1 VRFLTGM
8 SSSAGLT
15 AGIKAHE
22 ALRTVKSEKGFLLV
36 AALALLSVL
45 TLLGT
50 TAALL
55 TGTDTKI
62 SGNFRN
68 SQAALQVAMAGAQ
81 RAKEAL
87 RQENK
92 SSADPASFNDELTDG
107 TRDGADNTLDGYTP
121 TTDDQPI
128 VTGTLNQVSYSAY
141 VTNDSADGISNTVDS
156 NSRVMITSVAM
167 GPNNAKAVVQIVIGL
182 FSMPLTPSPAA
193 LYSKDNVY
201 LSGSSISISGTNG
214 CDPATSLP
222 PVYTLAP
229 STTTLNGTPQLS
241 GNPPTPQQGST
252 DIDITS
258 YVEARKGFATT
269 ILTADTGNATY
280 GSSGNYVTVYS
291 DATQQ
296 GDGELKL
303 NNVTGHGIL
312 AVKGNLQLG
321 GNINWTGIILVTGII
336 TSSGGGSNSKNIM
349 GQIYTGSSLLGDSTV
364 TGSVTVGYDG
374 CKAKEAIEGQPF
386 KVLSWKQSY

>member
-1 VRFLTGM
+1 MRM
-8 SSSAGLT
+8 NSSSGFT
-15 AGIKAHE
+15 AGIKAHT

-62 SGNFRN
+62 SGNFKN
-68 SQAALQVAMAGAQ
+68 SQAALQVAMGGAQ

-92 SSADPASFNDELTDG
+92 SSSDPASFNDELTNS

-141 VTNDSADGISNTVDS
+141 VTNDLAEGISNTVDS
-156 NSRVMITSVAM
+156 NSRVMITSVAT
-167 GPNNAKAVVQIVIGL
+167 GPNNSKAVVQIVVGL
-182 FSMPLTPSPAA
+182 FSLPLTPSPGA
-193 LYSKDNVY
+193 LYSKDFVY
-201 LSGSSISISGTNG
+201 LSGSSINVSGTNA
-214 CDPATSLP
+214 CDPTTSLP

-229 STTTLNGTPQLS
+229 STTTLNGSPQLS

-252 DIDITS
+252 DIDIAS
-258 YVEARKGFATT
+258 YVEARKSFATT
-269 ILTADTGNATY
+269 ILTADTGNATF
-280 GSSGNYVTVYS
+280 GGSGNYVTVYS

-296 GDGELKL
+296 GDGELRL

-312 AVKGNLQLG
+312 AVKGNLQLS

-349 GQIYTGSSLLGDSTV
+349 GQIYTGSSLLGDSAV

-374 CKAKEAIEGQPF
+374 CKATEAIEGQPF

>member
-1 VRFLTGM
+1 MRFQIGM
-8 SSSAGLT
+8 KSSSGLT
-15 AGIKAHE
+15 RGIKAHKT
-22 ALRTVKSEKGFLLV
+22 LRRVKSEKGFLLV

-92 SSADPASFNDELTDG
+92 SSTDPASFNDELTNS

-128 VTGTLNQVSYSAY
+128 IAGTLNQVSYSAY
-141 VTNDSADGISNTVDS
+141 VTNDSADGISNTVDN

-167 GPNNAKAVVQIVIGL
+167 GPNNSKAIVQIVVGL

-193 LYSKDNVY
+193 LYSKDHVY

-222 PVYTLAP
+222 PVYTLDP
-229 STTTLNGTPQLS
+229 STTHLNGSPQLS
-241 GNPPTPQQGST
+241 GSPPTPQHGST
-252 DIDITS
+252 DIDIAT
-258 YVEARKGFATT
+258 YVEARKGFANT

-280 GSSGNYVTVYS
+280 GSAGNYVTVYS

-321 GNINWTGIILVTGII
+321 GNINWNGIILVTGII

>member
-1 VRFLTGM
+1 M
-8 SSSAGLT
+8 KSSSGLT
-15 AGIKAHE
+15 NEIKAHK
-22 ALRTVKSEKGFLLV
+22 ALCRVKSEKGFLLV
-36 AALALLSVL
+36 AALALLAVL

-92 SSADPASFNDELTDG
+92 SSTDPASFNDELTDG

-128 VTGTLNQVSYSAY
+128 VAGTLNQVSYSAY
-141 VTNDSADGISNTVDS
+141 VTNDSPDGISNTVDS
-156 NSRVMITSVAM
+156 NGRVMITSVAM
-167 GPNNAKAVVQIVIGL
+167 GPNNAKAVVQIVVGL
-182 FSMPLTPSPAA
+182 FSLPLTPSPAA

-214 CDPATSLP
+214 CDPTSSLP
-222 PVYTLAP
+222 PVYTLNPA
-229 STTTLNGTPQLS
+229 TTVLNGTPQLS

-252 DIDITS
+252 DIDIAS
-258 YVEARKGFATT
+258 YVEARKSFATT

-296 GDGELKL
+296 GDGELRL

-312 AVKGNLQLG
+312 AVKGDLQLS
-321 GNINWTGIILVTGII
+321 GNINWTGIILVTGVI

-349 GQIYTGSSLLGDSTV
+349 GQIYTGSSLLGDSAV

-386 KVLSWKQSY
+386 KVLSWKQNY

>member
-1 VRFLTGM
+1 
-8 SSSAGLT
+8 
-15 AGIKAHE
+15 
-22 ALRTVKSEKGFLLV
+22 
-36 AALALLSVL
+36 VL

-92 SSADPASFNDELTDG
+92 ASSDPASFNDELTNS

-141 VTNDSADGISNTVDS
+141 VTNDSADGISNTVDG

-167 GPNNAKAVVQIVIGL
+167 GPDNSKAIVQIVVGL

-201 LSGSSISISGTNG
+201 LSGSSISISGTNA
-214 CDPATSLP
+214 CDTATSLP
-222 PVYTLAP
+222 PVYTLDP
-229 STTTLNGTPQLS
+229 STTTLNGSPQLS
-241 GNPPTPQQGST
+241 GSPPTPQHGST
-252 DIDITS
+252 DIDIAS
-258 YVEARKGFATT
+258 YVEARKGFANT

>member
-1 VRFLTGM
+1 M
-8 SSSAGLT
+8 KSSSGLT
-15 AGIKAHE
+15 NEIKAHK
-22 ALRTVKSEKGFLLV
+22 ALCRVKSEKGFLLV
-36 AALALLSVL
+36 AALALLAVL

-92 SSADPASFNDELTDG
+92 SSTDPASFNDELTDG

-128 VTGTLNQVSYSAY
+128 VAGTLNQVSYSAY
-141 VTNDSADGISNTVDS
+141 VTNDSPDGISNTIDS
-156 NSRVMITSVAM
+156 NGRVMITSVAM
-167 GPNNAKAVVQIVIGL
+167 GPNNAKAVVQIVVGL
-182 FSMPLTPSPAA
+182 FSLPLTPSPAA

-214 CDPATSLP
+214 CDPTSSLP
-222 PVYTLAP
+222 PVYTLNPA
-229 STTTLNGTPQLS
+229 TTVLNGTPQLS

-252 DIDITS
+252 DIDIAS
-258 YVEARKGFATT
+258 YVEARKSFATT

-296 GDGELKL
+296 GDGELRL

-312 AVKGNLQLG
+312 AVKGDLQLS
-321 GNINWTGIILVTGII
+321 GNINWTGIILVTGVI

-349 GQIYTGSSLLGDSTV
+349 GQIYTGSSLLGDSAV

-386 KVLSWKQSY
+386 KVLSWKQNY

>member
-1 VRFLTGM
+1 MKF
-8 SSSAGLT
+8 SSGLT
-15 AGIKAHE
+15 SGIKAHK
-22 ALRTVKSEKGFLLV
+22 ALRTFKSEKGFLLV
-36 AALALLSVL
+36 ATLALLSVL

-50 TAALL
+50 TASLL
-55 TGTDTKI
+55 TSTETKI

-92 SSADPASFNDELTDG
+92 SSSDPASFNDELTNS

-167 GPNNAKAVVQIVIGL
+167 GPNNAKAVVQIVVGL
-182 FSMPLTPSPAA
+182 FSLPLTPSPAA

-201 LSGSSISISGTNG
+201 LSGSSISISGTNA

-252 DIDITS
+252 DIDIAS

-269 ILTADTGNATY
+269 ILAADTGNATY

>member
-1 VRFLTGM
+1 M
-8 SSSAGLT
+8 KSSSGLT
-15 AGIKAHE
+15 RGIKAHKT
-22 ALRTVKSEKGFLLV
+22 LRRVKSEKGFLLV

-92 SSADPASFNDELTDG
+92 SSTDPASFNDELTNS

-128 VTGTLNQVSYSAY
+128 IAGTLNQVSYSAY
-141 VTNDSADGISNTVDS
+141 VTNDSADGISNTVDN

-167 GPNNAKAVVQIVIGL
+167 GPNNSKAIVQIVVGL

-193 LYSKDNVY
+193 LYSKDHVY

-222 PVYTLAP
+222 PVYTLDP
-229 STTTLNGTPQLS
+229 STTHLNGSPQLS
-241 GNPPTPQQGST
+241 GSPPTPQHGST
-252 DIDITS
+252 DIDIAS
-258 YVEARKGFATT
+258 YVEARKGFANT

-280 GSSGNYVTVYS
+280 GSAGNYVTVYS

-321 GNINWTGIILVTGII
+321 GNINWNGIILVTGII